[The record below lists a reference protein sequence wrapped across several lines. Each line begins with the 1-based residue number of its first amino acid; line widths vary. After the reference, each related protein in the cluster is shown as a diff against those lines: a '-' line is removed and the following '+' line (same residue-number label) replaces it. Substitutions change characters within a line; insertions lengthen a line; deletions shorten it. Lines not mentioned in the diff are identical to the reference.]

1 MKDQYKTYKVTDF
14 AADPSFIN
22 WVKGNAP
29 QDKELW
35 TTWLAQNPDKIED
48 IQQAKTLVQAMVF
61 KQPEVG
67 SINTQALWDKIDQAV
82 SGNPSQATVEKPV
95 VMEEKTEVVI
105 PKAKVEPTV
114 ETATIKPFS
123 PPKAKAPA
131 PEQPVKKKEEKAK
144 NRFLIPGLGIAAAA
158 VLLAIFTFVF
168 LMPDNI
174 KIETLDSIHL
184 DYPLPDQSI
193 VTLNA
198 ASTLE
203 LDTTNWSSNR
213 TLFLTGEA
221 FFDVMEGSTFRVNT
235 DQGEVKVLGT
245 TFNVFQREDRLKVA
259 CYTGKV
265 EVSHQKQKVTLNPE
279 EYAYL
284 DLKGTLIK
292 DSIRNRNSK
301 GWMDDVYSFKDEP
314 VSEAFAEIE
323 RQFGVTVVIN
333 SPSKDSLYSGF
344 FSGRSLKDALE
355 NVCYSMSLDY
365 DVDLKSKMVTITDI
379 DKSESEE

>member
-1 MKDQYKTYKVTDF
+1 
-14 AADPSFIN
+14 
-22 WVKGNAP
+22 
-29 QDKELW
+29 ER
-35 TTWLAQNPDKIED
+35 
-48 IQQAKTLVQAMVF
+48 
-61 KQPEVG
+61 
-67 SINTQALWDKIDQAV
+67 
-82 SGNPSQATVEKPV
+82 
-95 VMEEKTEVVI
+95 
-105 PKAKVEPTV
+105 
-114 ETATIKPFS
+114 
-123 PPKAKAPA
+123 
-131 PEQPVKKKEEKAK
+131 KEEKAK

-198 ASTLE
+198 ASTLV

-213 TLFLTGEA
+213 TLFLEGEA
-221 FFDVMEGSTFRVNT
+221 FFDVTEGSTFRVNT

-245 TFNVFQREDRLKVA
+245 SFNVFQREDRLKVA

-265 EVSHQKQKVTLNPE
+265 EVAHQKQKVILNPE

-292 DSIRNRNSK
+292 DSIRNRNSN

-314 VSEAFAEIE
+314 VSEAFKEIE

-333 SPSKDSLYSGF
+333 TPAKDSLYSGF

-355 NVCYSMSLDY
+355 NVCYSMSLEY
-365 DVDLKSKMVTITDI
+365 DVDLKSKMVTIT
-379 DKSESEE
+379 ELEQ

>member
-67 SINTQALWDKIDQAV
+67 SINTKALWDKIDQAV
-82 SGNPSQATVEKPV
+82 SGTTQTIVEKPTVEKPV
-95 VMEEKTEVVI
+95 VMEDKTEVVI
-105 PKAKVEPTV
+105 PKVTPEATT
-114 ETATIKPFS
+114 ETAKIKPFS
-123 PPKAKAPA
+123 PPKAKVPA
-131 PEQPVKKKEEKAK
+131 PEKPKERKEEKAK

-184 DYPLPDQSI
+184 DYPLPDQSV

-198 ASTLE
+198 ASTLV

-213 TLFLTGEA
+213 TLFLEGEA
-221 FFDVMEGSTFRVNT
+221 FFDVTEGSPFRVNT
-235 DQGEVKVLGT
+235 DQGEVRVLGT
-245 TFNVFQREDRLKVA
+245 SFNVFQREDRLKVA

-265 EVSHQKQKVTLNPE
+265 EVAHQKQKVILNPE

-292 DSIRNRNSK
+292 DSIRNRNSN

-314 VSEAFAEIE
+314 VSEAFKEIE

-333 SPSKDSLYSGF
+333 TPSKDSLYSGF

-365 DVDLKSKMVTITDI
+365 DVDLKSKVVTIT
-379 DKSESEE
+379 ELEQ

>member
-29 QDKELW
+29 QDKAMW
-35 TTWLAQNPDKIED
+35 TTWLAQNPDKIEE

-82 SGNPSQATVEKPV
+82 GANTTQTTVEPPAK
-95 VMEEKTEVVI
+95 MEEKTEVVI
-105 PKAKVEPTV
+105 PKAEIPEVSTKE
-114 ETATIKPFS
+114 ATREAPRVNPFN
-123 PPKAKAPA
+123 PPKRKVAP
-131 PEQPVKKKEEKAK
+131 PKEEKAEKGTKVLPIGK

-184 DYPLPDQSI
+184 DYPLPDQSV

-198 ASTLE
+198 ASTLV

-213 TLFLTGEA
+213 TLFLQGEA
-221 FFDVMEGSTFRVNT
+221 FFEVTKGSTFRVNT
-235 DQGEVKVLGT
+235 DQGEVRVLGT
-245 TFNVFQREDRLKVA
+245 SFNVFQREARLKVA

-265 EVSHQKQKVTLNPE
+265 EVAHQKQKVILNPE

-292 DSIRNRNSK
+292 DSIRNRNSN

-314 VSEAFAEIE
+314 VSEAFKEIE
-323 RQFGVTVVIN
+323 RQFGVTVV
-333 SPSKDSLYSGF
+333 
-344 FSGRSLKDALE
+344 
-355 NVCYSMSLDY
+355 
-365 DVDLKSKMVTITDI
+365 
-379 DKSESEE
+379 